1 MTAPLPAPRRR
12 SPLRTVI
19 IVAVALLVAM
29 WVYVLV
35 LAIRGREDPPDRLED
50 RTFPAA
56 AQARCDEALYA
67 VDALPKAA
75 ETSSAAERA
84 DVIDQANAIFAEMLD
99 DLEAMAPAGEEGEI
113 VAAWL
118 ADWRAYLK
126 DRAEFAERLREDPTA
141 QLLVTARLGE
151 QVTEYMDVFAADNDM
166 PACATP
172 IDV

>member
-1 MTAPLPAPRRR
+1 
-12 SPLRTVI
+12 
-19 IVAVALLVAM
+19 
-29 WVYVLV
+29 
-35 LAIRGREDPPDRLED
+35 
-50 RTFPAA
+50 
-56 AQARCDEALYA
+56 
-67 VDALPKAA
+67 
-75 ETSSAAERA
+75 
-84 DVIDQANAIFAEMLD
+84 
-99 DLEAMAPAGEEGEI
+99 MAPAGEEGEI

-118 ADWRAYLK
+118 ADWRAYLE